1 MLSMDRAAVAT
12 ELAAA
17 VDELRPLMEER

>member
-17 VDELRPLMEER
+17 VDELRPIVEER